1 MCLAPFH
8 ALHPRKP
15 SPTTIK
21 SWGIGGDL
29 VQDLGKD
36 GALLVAVPRQA
47 LCPLLVAVVACKGVV
62 DLRNEGGGE
71 KGGGET

>member
-1 MCLAPFH
+1 MMVAPH
-8 ALHPRKP
+8 LQDRCVLGALPRFA
-15 SPTTIK
+15 PTEAVAHHDQVL
-21 SWGIGGDL
+21 GIGGDL

-62 DLRNEGGGE
+62 DLSE
-71 KGGGET
+71 